1 MYYKNI
7 ITRFILRKNFIS
19 RVKMRLKAF
28 LRINNKNEFDDLKFL
43 FKLIGKEPTHIFDC
57 GANVGFVSY
66 QFYKR
71 FQKAKIHSFEPNP
84 DVFEKLIV
92 NLNKESANVKFNNSG
107 ISDSKGVLEF
117 YKNNNS
123 GTSSFLKP
131 NDFHLSHL
139 ARKFKLIEVP
149 IISIK
154 DYCLENNISDISIL
168 KLDIEGFE
176 LKALQGCSEFL
187 KEEKID
193 FIFTE
198 VNFIPTYDDQP
209 LLEDIISY
217 MRTYNYY
224 PYNFYGINESKE
236 RQSIIT
242 NILFISNK
250 VAKQINTINGDNSV
264 YTNKQTI
271 TFH

>member
-1 MYYKNI
+1 
-7 ITRFILRKNFIS
+7 
-19 RVKMRLKAF
+19 MRLNSFWRVNK
-28 LRINNKNEFDDLKFL
+28 KNEFDDLNFL
-43 FKLIGKEPTHIFDC
+43 FKLINKEPIHIFDC

-71 FQKAKIHSFEPNP
+71 FKKAKIHSFEPNP
-84 DVFEKLIV
+84 DVFQKLV
-92 NLNKESANVKFNNSG
+92 ANLKKESTNVKFNNSG
-107 ISDSKGVLEF
+107 ISDSRGVLEF
-117 YKNNNS
+117 YKNNNT

-149 IISIK
+149 IISIEN
-154 DYCLENNISDISIL
+154 YCIENKISEISIL

-176 LKALQGCSEFL
+176 LKALQGCSNL
-187 KEEKID
+187 LQLEKID
-193 FIFTE
+193 FIYAE
-198 VNFIPTYDDQP
+198 VNFIPTYENQP
-209 LLEDIISY
+209 LIEDIISY
-217 MRTYNYY
+217 LRNFNYY

-250 VAKQINTINGDNSV
+250 VALEINAINGYNSV
-264 YTNKQTI
+264 YNSI
-271 TFH
+271 